1 VPVATVTAAGEAA
14 KVLSRVDSQ
23 VLVAE
28 GTPSLQVIVMVTCV
42 LPCLNDT
49 VGDGPACLSP

>member
-1 VPVATVTAAGEAA
+1 VATVTAAGEAA

-28 GTPSLQVIVMVTCV
+28 GTPSLQVIVMATCV